1 MNYGYRWKPYVS
13 AAKRRQR
20 AAKKIA
26 KLKKSGR
33 VINPVEIE
41 GRKIARTFWGEVDRK
56 NKLRFQQCPIIGIP
70 LS

>member
-1 MNYGYRWKPYVS
+1 MGYGYGWKPYVS

-33 VINPVEIE
+33 VISPVEIE
-41 GRKIARTFWGEVDRK
+41 GRKIARRVVVPESGG
-56 NKLRFQQCPIIGIP
+56 LQ
-70 LS
+70 